1 MQKMQLKVVFFSK
14 SIHHCWLFCWPVDR
28 DNFAKELFGNRS
40 RSVSPESPGYLNGR
54 FTLAEH

>member
-1 MQKMQLKVVFFSK
+1 MQLKVVFFSK